1 MYAIM
6 IGSRLRSNSLDRAI
20 AAGQDP
26 ARSVRLA
33 ARAEQLQTRTV
44 RARLADALD
53 RLARSDRERSTRRR
67 VLPSRAAVRA
77 NSQEL
82 HALAALLRGSSP
94 VCARG
99 VAMLRGLVTD
109 GTGPVYNDRDGDI
122 LAAQLS
128 RARAAVS
135 G

>member
-6 IGSRLRSNSLDRAI
+6 IGARLRSNSLDRAI

-26 ARSVRLA
+26 ARTAQLA
-33 ARAEQLQTRTV
+33 ARAEHLQTRTV
-44 RARLADALD
+44 RARLADTLD
-53 RLARSDRERSTRRR
+53 RLARSDRERSMRRR
-67 VLPSRAAVRA
+67 VLPSTAAVRA

-94 VCARG
+94 VRARG
-99 VAMLRGLVTD
+99 VAMLRRLVTD
-109 GTGPVYNDRDGDI
+109 GTGPVYTDRDGDA

-128 RARAAVS
+128 RARSAVS